1 MSTLLYRSIIFEGWV
16 AQILGLILVAALLSA
31 RPRSIGHRLLAVVLL
46 CSVYRQ
52 FLLVME
58 ISGAVQVYPI
68 LFRTSFPLQL
78 LSISAFYLYV
88 NALTTPEF
96 KLEGR
101 HVVHLIPAMGGI
113 VWYFVIWVWGSPEYF
128 QLGPTYYR
136 DRYIRVIVKVLVV
149 IPYLIGARRHVDA
162 FAQRTKDHAS
172 DVSPLRLK
180 WLRILFVIAY
190 VSLAVDF
197 LDVLAGPRIPVWYLI
212 PALALIALI
221 TLSYISL
228 RVSPVFAREVQSY
241 KEAAPDVSE
250 PERNGDTNRSR
261 LSDQELQRQ
270 RERLTGVLESKALYL
285 NPELRLSDLATALNI
300 RPYRVSEI
308 LSRGLQTS
316 FYDLINS
323 YRVAKAQE
331 LLCSRDSAHLNLL
344 GIAMESGFKSKSVFN
359 DVFKKM
365 TGKTPSQFR
374 AGRNDR
380 IA

>member
-16 AQILGLILVAALLSA
+16 AQILGLLLVAALLSA

-52 FLLVME
+52 FLLVMQ
-58 ISGAVQVYPI
+58 ISGALELYPI
-68 LFRTSFPLQL
+68 LFRTSFPLEL
-78 LSISAFYLYV
+78 LAISAFYLYV
-88 NALTTPEF
+88 KALTTPEF

-101 HVVHLIPAMGGI
+101 HLVHLIPAMIGI
-113 VWYFVIWVWGSPEYF
+113 VWYFVLWVWGTPEYF
-128 QLGPTYYR
+128 QLGPAYYR
-136 DRYIRVIVKVLVV
+136 DRYLRVIVKVLVV
-149 IPYLIGARRHVDA
+149 IPYLIGARRHADA
-162 FAQRTKDHAS
+162 FAQKVKDHS
-172 DVSPLRLK
+172 SEVSSLRLK
-180 WLRILFVIAY
+180 WLRILFVISYA
-190 VSLAVDF
+190 SLAIDAF
-197 LDVLAGPRIPVWYLI
+197 DALTGPRIPVWYVI
-212 PALALIALI
+212 PAVALIALI
-221 TLSYISL
+221 TLCYISL
-228 RVSPVFAREVQSY
+228 RVSPVFAREVQSH
-241 KEAAPDVSE
+241 KDAAADVPE
-250 PERNGDTNRSR
+250 PERNGDTSRSR

-270 RERLTGVLESKALYL
+270 RERLTGVMESKALYL

-300 RPYRVSEI
+300 RPYRVSEV

-331 LLCSRDSAHLNLL
+331 LLCSRASAHLNLL

>member
-16 AQILGLILVAALLSA
+16 AQILGLILLAALLSA
-31 RPRSIGHRLLAVVLL
+31 RPRSVANRLLAVVLF
-46 CSVYRQ
+46 CAVYRQ

-58 ISGAVQVYPI
+58 ISGEVDSYPI
-68 LFRTSFPLQL
+68 LFRTSFPLEL
-78 LSISAFYLYV
+78 LAISAFYLYV
-88 NALTTPEF
+88 KALTTPEF

-101 HVVHLIPAMGGI
+101 HVVHLIPAMIGI
-113 VWYFVIWVWGSPEYF
+113 VWYFVLWAWGTPEYF
-128 QLGPTYYR
+128 QLGPAYYR

-149 IPYLIGARRHVDA
+149 IPYLIGARRHADA
-162 FAQRTKDHAS
+162 FAQKAKDHSS

-180 WLRILFVIAY
+180 WLRILFVISYA
-190 VSLAVDF
+190 SLAIDA
-197 LDVLAGPRIPVWYLI
+197 LDVLSGPRIPVWYLI
-212 PALALIALI
+212 PAVALIALI
-221 TLSYISL
+221 TLCYISL
-228 RVSPVFAREVQSY
+228 RVSPVFAREVQSH
-241 KEAAPDVSE
+241 KDAALDVPE
-250 PERNGDTNRSR
+250 PERNGDTSRSR

-300 RPYRVSEI
+300 RPYRVSEV

-331 LLCSRDSAHLNLL
+331 LLCSRDSSHLNLL